1 MYTYPSQRT
10 EVAAVETR
18 QCRRWRPCSRSSS
31 SYPLQKTSS
40 RGPPYS
46 GSPSRR
52 TVQSSPVIL
61 RMRKG
66 RCACVYVGA
75 QASRSLAGPS
85 RKELA
90 LASKTTQ
97 AHRRYTRRLVFGPQ
111 IDAEMRLSNAV
122 LVRAVY
128 TPPCTNIARSG
139 NCLPPRECQ
148 VSVMCAHNFMW
159 AALIIIGVIIVL
171 VGNINLYIRRHC
183 LMQSVSK
190 TAVKLNNICYNNKL
204 THTLR
209 MQRIYKY
216 M

>member
-1 MYTYPSQRT
+1 MYDSYVDMYTYPSQRT

-18 QCRRWRPCSRSSS
+18 QCRRWRLCSRSSS

-40 RGPPYS
+40 RGPPYPGVS
-46 GSPSRR
+46 FTPHSSEFTGNFAHAER
-52 TVQSSPVIL
+52 TL
-61 RMRKG
+61 RMWKG

-75 QASRSLAGPS
+75 QAFRSLAGPS
-85 RKELA
+85 RKEREGLA

-128 TPPCTNIARSG
+128 TSSCTNMGRSG
-139 NCLPPRECQ
+139 NCLPPRVCQ

-159 AALIIIGVIIVL
+159 AAF
-171 VGNINLYIRRHC
+171 NYHWCHNSFEMRH
-183 LMQSVSK
+183 
-190 TAVKLNNICYNNKL
+190 
-204 THTLR
+204 THGW
-209 MQRIYKY
+209 KY
-216 M
+216 